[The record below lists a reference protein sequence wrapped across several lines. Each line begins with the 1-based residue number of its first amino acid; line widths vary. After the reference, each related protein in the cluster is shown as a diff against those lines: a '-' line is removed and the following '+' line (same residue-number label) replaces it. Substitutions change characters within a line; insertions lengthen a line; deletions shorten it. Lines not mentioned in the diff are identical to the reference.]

1 MKKQNENGRIS
12 EDRLSRANKRKKNNT
27 IASILVM
34 TGCLLVLVLV
44 TYVAGILYSWIDSR
58 FQDNANDL
66 AAAAEAGSQTES
78 AAEAVKT
85 YTQEEVDALIAEA
98 KQQAED
104 EEENK
109 ILSGIRD
116 GLTSG
121 TTMVETLRPYYP
133 DELVVVSNGTF
144 NFVPIRDDLQKND
157 YALENLNILE
167 DGEVQYMQDGQV
179 VSHKGIDVSKHQ
191 GNIDWTKVAADGV
204 EFAFIRVG
212 LRGYGTEGKL
222 VEDEYFEQNIKGALQ
237 AGIKV
242 GVYFYSQAITDAE
255 LLEEA
260 NLVLEKVK
268 PYNVEL
274 PIVYDV
280 EKVSGGKGRANAL
293 SVEERTRLTALFCQ
307 TVQDAGYKPMIYHNM
322 EMSTLMLDL
331 AVSGFGCYGSY
342 SDRPGYDIIS
352 QAMGGLMS
360 VTGAKNGD
368 PTRSGNAMGDILGGM
383 NLVIGVLMALN
394 VRTLTGKGQKVDV
407 SLVDSVVASL
417 ENAYTRYFESGQL
430 PVRNGN
436 AYASIAPY
444 DSYQAKDG
452 QVIIACGNQKL
463 YEKLCNEVLHMPWM
477 ITDERF
483 LTVSLRVQNNEIQ
496 KKYIEEWTT
505 QYTVN
510 EIVENV
516 LAKGI
521 PAGPIYNVRQITEDK
536 HIAIEREMFV
546 EIEHP
551 VIGKM
556 KVNGNPIK
564 LMDNMPEIS
573 KPAPTLGQHNE
584 EIFCGL
590 LKHSEEQI
598 KEWRKHNII

>member
-1 MKKQNENGRIS
+1 MKKENENGRIP

-44 TYVAGILYSWIDSR
+44 TYVAGILYSWIDSK

-66 AAAAEAGSQTES
+66 AAAAEAGSQTEES
-78 AAEAVKT
+78 TQEVVKT

-133 DELVVVSNGTF
+133 NALVVVSNGTF
-144 NFVPIRDDLQKND
+144 NFVPINENLQKND

-268 PYNVEL
+268 PYNIEL
-274 PIVYDV
+274 PIVFDV
-280 EKVSGGKGRANAL
+280 EKVSGGKGRANEL

-322 EMSTLMLDL
+322 EMGTLMLDL
-331 AVSGFGCYGSY
+331 
-342 SDRPGYDIIS
+342 
-352 QAMGGLMS
+352 
-360 VTGAKNGD
+360 
-368 PTRSGNAMGDILGGM
+368 
-383 NLVIGVLMALN
+383 
-394 VRTLTGKGQKVDV
+394 
-407 SLVDSVVASL
+407 
-417 ENAYTRYFESGQL
+417 GQL
-430 PVRNGN
+430 EQYDKWF
-436 AYASIAPY
+436 AYYNDDLYYPY
-444 DSYQAKDG
+444 AYKVWQYSEKGAVDG
-452 QVIIACGNQKL
+452 I
-463 YEKLCNEVLHMPWM
+463 
-477 ITDERF
+477 
-483 LTVSLRVQNNEIQ
+483 
-496 KKYIEEWTT
+496 
-505 QYTVN
+505 
-510 EIVENV
+510 
-516 LAKGI
+516 
-521 PAGPIYNVRQITEDK
+521 
-536 HIAIEREMFV
+536 
-546 EIEHP
+546 
-551 VIGKM
+551 
-556 KVNGNPIK
+556 
-564 LMDNMPEIS
+564 
-573 KPAPTLGQHNE
+573 NE
-584 EIFCGL
+584 EVDL
-590 LKHSEEQI
+590 
-598 KEWRKHNII
+598 NIWFGDF

>member
-1 MKKQNENGRIS
+1 MKKQNENGRIF
-12 EDRLSRANKRKKNNT
+12 EDRLNRANKRKKNNT
-27 IASILVM
+27 IVSILVM

-44 TYVAGILYSWIDSR
+44 TYVAGILYSWIDSK

-66 AAAAEAGSQTES
+66 AAAAEAGSQTEES
-78 AAEAVKT
+78 TAEVVKT

-98 KQQAED
+98 KRQVED

-121 TTMVETLRPYYP
+121 TTMVETLRPYYS

-144 NFVPIRDDLQKND
+144 NFVPINENLQKND
-157 YALENLNILE
+157 YVLENLNILE

-260 NLVLEKVK
+260 NLVLEKIK
-268 PYNVEL
+268 HYNVEL

-280 EKVSGGKGRANAL
+280 EKVSGGKGRANDL

-322 EMSTLMLDL
+322 EMGALMLDL
-331 AVSGFGCYGSY
+331 SQLESY
-342 SDRPGYDIIS
+342 DKWFAYYNDELYYPY
-352 QAMGGLMS
+352 AY
-360 VTGAKNGD
+360 
-368 PTRSGNAMGDILGGM
+368 
-383 NLVIGVLMALN
+383 
-394 VRTLTGKGQKVDV
+394 KV
-407 SLVDSVVASL
+407 
-417 ENAYTRYFESGQL
+417 
-430 PVRNGN
+430 
-436 AYASIAPY
+436 
-444 DSYQAKDG
+444 
-452 QVIIACGNQKL
+452 
-463 YEKLCNEVLHMPWM
+463 W
-477 ITDERF
+477 
-483 LTVSLRVQNNEIQ
+483 
-496 KKYIEEWTT
+496 
-505 QYTVN
+505 QYT
-510 EIVENV
+510 E
-516 LAKGI
+516 KGAVDGI
-521 PAGPIYNVRQITEDK
+521 
-536 HIAIEREMFV
+536 
-546 EIEHP
+546 
-551 VIGKM
+551 
-556 KVNGNPIK
+556 
-564 LMDNMPEIS
+564 
-573 KPAPTLGQHNE
+573 NE
-584 EIFCGL
+584 EVDL
-590 LKHSEEQI
+590 
-598 KEWRKHNII
+598 NIWFGDF

>member
-27 IASILVM
+27 IVSILVM

-44 TYVAGILYSWIDSR
+44 TYVAGILYSWIDSK

-66 AAAAEAGSQTES
+66 AAAAEAGSQTEES
-78 AAEAVKT
+78 TAEVVKT

-98 KQQAED
+98 KRQVED

-121 TTMVETLRPYYP
+121 TTMVETLRPYYS

-144 NFVPIRDDLQKND
+144 NFVPINENLQKND
-157 YALENLNILE
+157 YVLENLNILE

-260 NLVLEKVK
+260 NLVLEKIK
-268 PYNVEL
+268 HYNVEL

-280 EKVSGGKGRANAL
+280 EKVSGGKGRANDL

-307 TVQDAGYKPMIYHNM
+307 TVQDAGCKPMIYHNM
-322 EMSTLMLDL
+322 EMGTLMLDL
-331 AVSGFGCYGSY
+331 SQLESY
-342 SDRPGYDIIS
+342 DKWFAYYNDELYYPY
-352 QAMGGLMS
+352 AY
-360 VTGAKNGD
+360 
-368 PTRSGNAMGDILGGM
+368 
-383 NLVIGVLMALN
+383 
-394 VRTLTGKGQKVDV
+394 KV
-407 SLVDSVVASL
+407 
-417 ENAYTRYFESGQL
+417 
-430 PVRNGN
+430 
-436 AYASIAPY
+436 
-444 DSYQAKDG
+444 
-452 QVIIACGNQKL
+452 
-463 YEKLCNEVLHMPWM
+463 W
-477 ITDERF
+477 
-483 LTVSLRVQNNEIQ
+483 
-496 KKYIEEWTT
+496 
-505 QYTVN
+505 QYT
-510 EIVENV
+510 E
-516 LAKGI
+516 KGAVDGI
-521 PAGPIYNVRQITEDK
+521 
-536 HIAIEREMFV
+536 
-546 EIEHP
+546 
-551 VIGKM
+551 
-556 KVNGNPIK
+556 
-564 LMDNMPEIS
+564 
-573 KPAPTLGQHNE
+573 NE
-584 EIFCGL
+584 EVDL
-590 LKHSEEQI
+590 
-598 KEWRKHNII
+598 NIWFGDF

>member
-1 MKKQNENGRIS
+1 MKKQNENGRIP
-12 EDRLSRANKRKKNNT
+12 EDRLSRAKKRKNNT

-44 TYVAGILYSWIDSR
+44 TYVAGILYSWIDSK

-66 AAAAEAGSQTES
+66 AAAAEAGSQTEES
-78 AAEAVKT
+78 TQEVVKT

-133 DELVVVSNGTF
+133 NELVVVSNGTF

-157 YALENLNILE
+157 YVLENLNILE

-222 VEDEYFEQNIKGALQ
+222 VEDEYFEQNVKGALQ

-242 GVYFYSQAITDAE
+242 GVYFYSQAITDEE

-268 PYNVEL
+268 PYNIEL
-274 PIVYDV
+274 PIVFDV

-293 SVEERTRLTALFCQ
+293 RVEERTRLTALFCQ
-307 TVQDAGYKPMIYHNM
+307 TIQDAGYKPMIYHNM
-322 EMSTLMLDL
+322 EMATLMLDL
-331 AVSGFGCYGSY
+331 
-342 SDRPGYDIIS
+342 
-352 QAMGGLMS
+352 
-360 VTGAKNGD
+360 
-368 PTRSGNAMGDILGGM
+368 
-383 NLVIGVLMALN
+383 
-394 VRTLTGKGQKVDV
+394 
-407 SLVDSVVASL
+407 
-417 ENAYTRYFESGQL
+417 GQL
-430 PVRNGN
+430 EQYDKWF
-436 AYASIAPY
+436 AYYNDDLYYPY
-444 DSYQAKDG
+444 AYK
-452 QVIIACGNQKL
+452 V
-463 YEKLCNEVLHMPWM
+463 W
-477 ITDERF
+477 
-483 LTVSLRVQNNEIQ
+483 
-496 KKYIEEWTT
+496 
-505 QYTVN
+505 QYT
-510 EIVENV
+510 E
-516 LAKGI
+516 KGAVDGI
-521 PAGPIYNVRQITEDK
+521 
-536 HIAIEREMFV
+536 
-546 EIEHP
+546 
-551 VIGKM
+551 
-556 KVNGNPIK
+556 
-564 LMDNMPEIS
+564 
-573 KPAPTLGQHNE
+573 NE
-584 EIFCGL
+584 EVDL
-590 LKHSEEQI
+590 
-598 KEWRKHNII
+598 NIWFGDF

>member
-1 MKKQNENGRIS
+1 MKKQNENGRIP

-44 TYVAGILYSWIDSR
+44 TYVAGILYSWIDSK
-58 FQDNANDL
+58 FQNNANDL
-66 AAAAEAGSQTES
+66 AAAAEAGSQTEES
-78 AAEAVKT
+78 TQEVVKT

-133 DELVVVSNGTF
+133 NELVVVSNGTF

-157 YALENLNILE
+157 YVLENLNILE

-222 VEDEYFEQNIKGALQ
+222 GEGEYFEQNVKGALQ

-242 GVYFYSQAITDAE
+242 GVYFYSQAITDEE

-268 PYNVEL
+268 PYNIEL
-274 PIVYDV
+274 PIVFDV
-280 EKVSGGKGRANAL
+280 EKVSGGKGRANEL

-307 TVQDAGYKPMIYHNM
+307 TIQDAGYKPMIYHNM
-322 EMSTLMLDL
+322 EMGTLMLDL
-331 AVSGFGCYGSY
+331 
-342 SDRPGYDIIS
+342 
-352 QAMGGLMS
+352 
-360 VTGAKNGD
+360 
-368 PTRSGNAMGDILGGM
+368 
-383 NLVIGVLMALN
+383 
-394 VRTLTGKGQKVDV
+394 
-407 SLVDSVVASL
+407 
-417 ENAYTRYFESGQL
+417 GQL
-430 PVRNGN
+430 EQYDKWF
-436 AYASIAPY
+436 AYYNDDLYYPY
-444 DSYQAKDG
+444 AYKVWQYSEKGAVDG
-452 QVIIACGNQKL
+452 I
-463 YEKLCNEVLHMPWM
+463 
-477 ITDERF
+477 
-483 LTVSLRVQNNEIQ
+483 
-496 KKYIEEWTT
+496 
-505 QYTVN
+505 
-510 EIVENV
+510 
-516 LAKGI
+516 
-521 PAGPIYNVRQITEDK
+521 
-536 HIAIEREMFV
+536 
-546 EIEHP
+546 
-551 VIGKM
+551 
-556 KVNGNPIK
+556 
-564 LMDNMPEIS
+564 
-573 KPAPTLGQHNE
+573 NE
-584 EIFCGL
+584 EVDL
-590 LKHSEEQI
+590 
-598 KEWRKHNII
+598 NIWFGDF

>member
-1 MKKQNENGRIS
+1 MKKQNENGRIF

-27 IASILVM
+27 IVSILVM

-44 TYVAGILYSWIDSR
+44 TYVAGILYSWINSK

-66 AAAAEAGSQTES
+66 AAAAEAGSHTEES
-78 AAEAVKT
+78 TAEVVKT

-98 KQQAED
+98 KRQVED

-144 NFVPIRDDLQKND
+144 NFVPINENLQKND
-157 YALENLNILE
+157 YVLENLTILE

-260 NLVLEKVK
+260 KLVLEKIK
-268 PYNVEL
+268 HYNVEL

-280 EKVSGGKGRANAL
+280 EKVSGGKGRANDL

-322 EMSTLMLDL
+322 EMGTLMLDL
-331 AVSGFGCYGSY
+331 SQLESY
-342 SDRPGYDIIS
+342 DKWFAYYNDELYYPY
-352 QAMGGLMS
+352 AY
-360 VTGAKNGD
+360 
-368 PTRSGNAMGDILGGM
+368 
-383 NLVIGVLMALN
+383 
-394 VRTLTGKGQKVDV
+394 KV
-407 SLVDSVVASL
+407 
-417 ENAYTRYFESGQL
+417 
-430 PVRNGN
+430 
-436 AYASIAPY
+436 
-444 DSYQAKDG
+444 
-452 QVIIACGNQKL
+452 
-463 YEKLCNEVLHMPWM
+463 W
-477 ITDERF
+477 
-483 LTVSLRVQNNEIQ
+483 
-496 KKYIEEWTT
+496 
-505 QYTVN
+505 QYT
-510 EIVENV
+510 E
-516 LAKGI
+516 KGAVDGI
-521 PAGPIYNVRQITEDK
+521 
-536 HIAIEREMFV
+536 
-546 EIEHP
+546 
-551 VIGKM
+551 
-556 KVNGNPIK
+556 
-564 LMDNMPEIS
+564 
-573 KPAPTLGQHNE
+573 NE
-584 EIFCGL
+584 EVDL
-590 LKHSEEQI
+590 
-598 KEWRKHNII
+598 NIWFGDF

>member
-1 MKKQNENGRIS
+1 MKKQNENGRIP

-44 TYVAGILYSWIDSR
+44 TYVAGILYSWIDSK
-58 FQDNANDL
+58 FQNNANDL
-66 AAAAEAGSQTES
+66 AAAAEAGSQTEES
-78 AAEAVKT
+78 TQEVVKT

-133 DELVVVSNGTF
+133 NELVVVSNGTF

-157 YALENLNILE
+157 YVLENLNILE

-222 VEDEYFEQNIKGALQ
+222 VEDEYFEQNVKGALQ

-242 GVYFYSQAITDAE
+242 GVYFYSQAITDEE

-268 PYNVEL
+268 PYNIEL
-274 PIVYDV
+274 PIVFDV
-280 EKVSGGKGRANAL
+280 EKVSGGKGRANEL

-307 TVQDAGYKPMIYHNM
+307 TIQDAGYKPMIYHNM
-322 EMSTLMLDL
+322 EMGTLMLDL
-331 AVSGFGCYGSY
+331 
-342 SDRPGYDIIS
+342 
-352 QAMGGLMS
+352 
-360 VTGAKNGD
+360 
-368 PTRSGNAMGDILGGM
+368 
-383 NLVIGVLMALN
+383 
-394 VRTLTGKGQKVDV
+394 
-407 SLVDSVVASL
+407 
-417 ENAYTRYFESGQL
+417 GQL
-430 PVRNGN
+430 EQYDKWF
-436 AYASIAPY
+436 AYYNDDLYYPY
-444 DSYQAKDG
+444 AYKVCQYSEKGAVDG
-452 QVIIACGNQKL
+452 I
-463 YEKLCNEVLHMPWM
+463 
-477 ITDERF
+477 
-483 LTVSLRVQNNEIQ
+483 
-496 KKYIEEWTT
+496 
-505 QYTVN
+505 
-510 EIVENV
+510 
-516 LAKGI
+516 
-521 PAGPIYNVRQITEDK
+521 
-536 HIAIEREMFV
+536 
-546 EIEHP
+546 
-551 VIGKM
+551 
-556 KVNGNPIK
+556 
-564 LMDNMPEIS
+564 
-573 KPAPTLGQHNE
+573 NE
-584 EIFCGL
+584 EVDL
-590 LKHSEEQI
+590 
-598 KEWRKHNII
+598 NIWFGDF

>member
-12 EDRLSRANKRKKNNT
+12 EDRLSQAKKRKKNNT

-34 TGCLLVLVLV
+34 TGCLIVLVLV
-44 TYVAGILYSWIDSR
+44 TYIAGILYSWIDNK
-58 FQDNANDL
+58 FQSNANDL
-66 AAAAEAGSQTES
+66 AAAAEAGSQTEES
-78 AAEAVKT
+78 TQEVVKT
-85 YTQEEVDALIAEA
+85 YTQEEVDALVADA
-98 KQQAED
+98 KKQAEE

-109 ILSGIRD
+109 ILTGIRD

-133 DELVVVSNGTF
+133 NELVVVSNGSF

-157 YALENLNILE
+157 YVLENLNVLE
-167 DGEVQYMQDGQV
+167 DGEVQYLQDGQV

-280 EKVSGGKGRANAL
+280 EKVSGGKGRANDL

-307 TVQDAGYKPMIYHNM
+307 TIQDAGYKPMIYHNM

-331 AVSGFGCYGSY
+331 
-342 SDRPGYDIIS
+342 
-352 QAMGGLMS
+352 
-360 VTGAKNGD
+360 
-368 PTRSGNAMGDILGGM
+368 
-383 NLVIGVLMALN
+383 
-394 VRTLTGKGQKVDV
+394 
-407 SLVDSVVASL
+407 
-417 ENAYTRYFESGQL
+417 GQL
-430 PVRNGN
+430 EQYDKWF
-436 AYASIAPY
+436 AYYNDDLYYPY
-444 DSYQAKDG
+444 AYKVWQYSEKGAVDG
-452 QVIIACGNQKL
+452 I
-463 YEKLCNEVLHMPWM
+463 
-477 ITDERF
+477 
-483 LTVSLRVQNNEIQ
+483 
-496 KKYIEEWTT
+496 
-505 QYTVN
+505 
-510 EIVENV
+510 
-516 LAKGI
+516 
-521 PAGPIYNVRQITEDK
+521 
-536 HIAIEREMFV
+536 
-546 EIEHP
+546 
-551 VIGKM
+551 
-556 KVNGNPIK
+556 
-564 LMDNMPEIS
+564 
-573 KPAPTLGQHNE
+573 NE
-584 EIFCGL
+584 EVDL
-590 LKHSEEQI
+590 
-598 KEWRKHNII
+598 NIWFGDF